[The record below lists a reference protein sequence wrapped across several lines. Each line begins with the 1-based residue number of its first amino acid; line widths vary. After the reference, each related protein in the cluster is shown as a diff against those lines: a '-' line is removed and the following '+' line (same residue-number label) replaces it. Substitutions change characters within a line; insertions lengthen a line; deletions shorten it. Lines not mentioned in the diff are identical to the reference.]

1 MSFLNIQ
8 NNTERC
14 RNIVN
19 AEQNFAKDVAM
30 GAAAPQYMYY
40 VPNLNNDAHDTNV
53 TYAVTDL
60 QMIVD
65 IMLGNKEFMKNTLI
79 TITFDENGTSHLL
92 VPLKLLL
99 LTASLDIY
107 SPQYYGTPN
116 DIYTVLLGN
125 DTLKCYDCVD
135 QQFYNRK

>member
-65 IMLGNKEFMKNTLI
+65 TMLGNKEFMKNTLI

>member
-1 MSFLNIQ
+1 
-8 NNTERC
+8 
-14 RNIVN
+14 
-19 AEQNFAKDVAM
+19 M

-65 IMLGNKEFMKNTLI
+65 TMLGNKEFMKNTLI